1 MVFGLIYDESIKI
14 TVKQGYLNE
23 MMKFQSKI
31 DSTNKHF
38 SEIRTVVES
47 YVNERM
53 KEDKK

>member
-1 MVFGLIYDESIKI
+1 M
-14 TVKQGYLNE
+14 KQGYLNE

-38 SEIRTVVES
+38 SKIRTVVES

-53 KEDKK
+53 NEDKK

>member
-31 DSTNKHF
+31 DSTNKNF

-53 KEDKK
+53 NEDKK

>member
-31 DSTNKHF
+31 DSINKHF

-53 KEDKK
+53 NEDKK